1 MFPVLFKLGTIEIET
16 YYLFWGTA
24 LCLMVLWT
32 RKRAVDI
39 YGISYNDASDVLFY
53 TLIGVLI
60 GATLGGYADHWS
72 RYAESPMKLLRFWES
87 GLSSGPGF
95 IGGGLAGL
103 YKLRK
108 ISVSVNSFAES
119 ASIPCCALLFIGR
132 WGCFFNGCC
141 HGISS
146 NSVFAVTFPANPN
159 IPVIPTQLFE
169 SFFALAT
176 GIVLF
181 LLEKKLRRTPS
192 EIERGALLWP
202 LFLIFYGSYRFI
214 FDFLREG
221 DRIFGL
227 RVGQYTGLT
236 ALTVGV
242 VWLIHSKRELSSK
255 KS

>member
-1 MFPVLFKLGTIEIET
+1 MFPVLFKLGSIEIET
-16 YYLFWGTA
+16 YYVFWSVA

-32 RKRAVDI
+32 RKRAVGL

-72 RYAESPMKLLRFWES
+72 RYVESPVKLLRFWES

-108 ISVSVNSFAES
+108 LSVSVNSFAES

-132 WGCFFNGCC
+132 WGCFLNGCC
-141 HGISS
+141 HGVSS
-146 NSVFAVTFPANPN
+146 NSFCAVTFPGNPGV
-159 IPVIPTQLFE
+159 PVIPTQLFE
-169 SFFALAT
+169 SSFALGT
-176 GIVLF
+176 GILLF
-181 LLEKKLRRTPS
+181 LLERKSHRTLA
-192 EIERGALLWP
+192 EIEKGALLWP
-202 LFLIFYGSYRFI
+202 LFLILYGSYRLL
-214 FDFLREG
+214 FDFLRAG

-227 RVGQYTGLT
+227 RVGQYTGLA
-236 ALTVGV
+236 ALVVGV
-242 VWLIHSKRELSSK
+242 AWLIYSK
-255 KS
+255 KSLSAQKS